1 MDDLRYIRE
10 TMARASSFT
19 AISGL
24 GFVTVGFGALL
35 TGVLAAPLDHSQAWV
50 GVWIVDAAFS
60 LCVGLA
66 STAIKA
72 RKSRQSLL
80 SGPFRKFALSF
91 APALAAGALLT
102 LRLVQIEQVALLPA
116 VWLLIYGAGLVA
128 GGAFSVRVIPV
139 MGSAFMISGA
149 LAALGPLEWGPWLMI
164 AGFGVLHITFG
175 LVIWKRHGG

>member
-10 TMARASSFT
+10 TMAGRRHSRQSPGLASRNRR
-19 AISGL
+19 I
-24 GFVTVGFGALL
+24 GALL
-35 TGVLAAPLDHSQAWV
+35 TGALARPLDHSQA
-50 GVWIVDAAFS
+50 GSAWIVDAAFS

-72 RKSRQSLL
+72 RKSQQSLL

-128 GGAFSVRVIPV
+128 GGAFSVRVIPM
-139 MGSAFMISGA
+139 MGSAFMALGA
-149 LAALGPLEWGPWLMI
+149 LAALGPVEWGPWLMI
-164 AGFGVLHITFG
+164 AGFGVLHIIFG
-175 LVIWKRHGG
+175 LVIWKRYGG